1 MFIYFVKRRK
11 NIPRINIA
19 ITIKW
24 AFLYDEVWSNILPII
39 HGAETDAQ
47 IPKKDKVPKILPNDF
62 NPKHSVIFNE
72 IKAPNPPNP
81 IPKII
86 IPIHIPKIFP
96 NDKRITDNP
105 IDWSKTEMQVISIEE
120 YFSLNLPKNNL
131 LKIVE
136 LIISMLNKNI
146 AKLFKV

>member
-1 MFIYFVKRRK
+1 MMKFGQIFYPSSMVQKLMPK
-11 NIPRINIA
+11 YPR
-19 ITIKW
+19 
-24 AFLYDEVWSNILPII
+24 
-39 HGAETDAQ
+39 
-47 IPKKDKVPKILPNDF
+47 KDKVPKILPNDF

-105 IDWSKTEMQVISIEE
+105 ID
-120 YFSLNLPKNNL
+120 
-131 LKIVE
+131 
-136 LIISMLNKNI
+136 
-146 AKLFKV
+146 